1 MNLIDNIK
9 EEHKNRTQW
18 LDENLTI
25 RERARVDRQ
34 VAIRIVEAFIVYFLI
49 SGIMY
54 YCLR

>member
-49 SGIMY
+49 SGIIY